1 MNETQRNI
9 EAYKA
14 ALPGLK
20 ERVFAVA
27 LLLVMS
33 VAMMTSATFAW
44 ITLSRA
50 PEVSNV
56 TTNISANGNLEIA
69 LVKPDGSLPDESAV
83 GDSSAADGRN
93 IVDANLTWGN
103 LVNLAD
109 ASYGLSDIVLRPA
122 LLGNTDDLVSQ
133 PLKGVDYGKDGRLE
147 QYYNEDYQFAN
158 YIINNDGSAFFKY
171 NDPQQYGVRAISTV
185 EYTYVNTDIQKFY
198 ELLPRPTSVQA
209 QVIDEYN
216 AMIAKSKNLN
226 VLANLIS
233 VYLDDELNGGGTG
246 TTNAAA
252 YVSDAYDLALEFEGI
267 VNNFGDALFELANL
281 QIYNH
286 YGSKNYENN
295 LYKTTE
301 EFFAD
306 RANWASKGIQI
317 DCIDE
322 YDAIKATIQEVV
334 YGEKTS
340 TGKYTEDRD
349 GMAEFNAYLDP
360 AQGGSTSNVVT
371 IKELL
376 DVMDKLVTVNTCHI
390 YLKGIADPF
399 TVDTLTSFVYGL
411 VGDDLFGGA
420 SKLLDYIKDVRVVIQ
435 DGTLKDFEQLTD
447 AEMDAQ
453 GMVIPV
459 SFKKIPIEIEV
470 KHVTCEVDREN
481 ILFEKDI
488 AATKKT
494 ADENKGDYTGVAQD
508 TYGLAMDYWVRTN
521 ASDSY
526 LTLEGNVMTN
536 TETVRAMGADKNG
549 EEAELFTVK
558 VTTSTTDNNGQPQS
572 FEETVEVYILTER
585 ENEEDENSPVKEA
598 IYNANTHMR
607 IAFDGVATIAGQT
620 VSKPTPL
627 MRENVTVI
635 GYEGENRIWDD
646 QLFMSTD
653 STTQGNGSCYVFY
666 AEDVA
671 QQENSLRLLSNL
683 RVAFVD
689 NNADSPTYS
698 KLVGLAKLDTERPY
712 EENGKVTLPLVLF
725 DDSSDYLTKTEDDGL
740 AIMKLEQNVA
750 TKLLTL
756 VYLDG
761 RNISNADVF
770 AAGDIQG
777 QLNIQ
782 FGSTMELTPIEDEDL
797 ASQKRTISAV
807 AKKHTAAEYGSTE
820 TPITFDYGTETDPMS
835 VDVKVTVEGD
845 HPTNVAAII
854 MRQVNATQGSFE
866 TALPLTETAESGVY
880 EGTYT
885 FTYPGNYIIRSV
897 RMDGIDYNLP
907 ADKDTTTN
915 KEYPRVEISGFGME
929 YVKVAYDGVNVGEGT
944 KKIMTDKKS
953 VSADVS
959 VKLAADQSKMPRSLQ
974 LQFAKAGTNGDTL
987 ITANMGYNATTGVWS
1002 GSANFTASGE
1012 YVLQYIIMDGQ
1023 YDELAEQYRRTLDI
1037 TLGMKVR
1044 VRDTDAALRDKI
1056 WEGTPYSVPIIVEI
1070 RDEGNNM
1077 VPYLDVV
1084 LKYGTSA
1091 SSVDAVDPP
1100 LRWNASKNQYDGHLW
1115 ISHPGIHKFIGVEVS
1130 GGNPLTT
1137 TTSKPPEFICRSNDP
1152 VEFLDAEPTAATS
1165 LGDLDFEIVGNT
1177 IKTGVRLKNA
1187 STAKLSAIFY
1197 NEEDGKE
1204 YTVIAGD
1211 PILDENG
1218 NPTSTNDGYPATTY
1232 QDTETGE
1239 MISEFVFKIPAG
1251 PKNNQAGKWTLK
1263 KLKLVDVTGSE
1274 KDANGFNVYHNET
1287 NPLYVDM
1294 VPTDTN
1300 DLQVRIAQVV
1310 VTAAYTKDA
1319 PTAFTGS
1326 FMQSATT
1333 SPLTITIVDH
1343 NGNALVDADGNYL
1356 IDQLSLQ
1363 YQLRTN
1369 SWSASAENYGGGYTA
1384 DHLGDASGAG
1394 ELDTYTITS
1403 TDGKTF
1409 TLNAV
1414 TLTYAGIYDPS
1425 TMSFEIKGI
1434 REGQSAM
1441 KYSRGELETMGMPA
1455 FYLKTTKP
1463 NVVVSSV
1470 TPTTANMPISI
1481 TWVKSRKGLF
1491 IKGDALD
1498 YTLNG
1503 SVTNGVDTTTNTV
1516 TAYARAATSGVPNVG
1531 NGDAGFEQPTIKFK
1545 VENVDASSTVKFT
1558 IPKGEANVAYNF
1570 SKTGNG
1576 ESSAITLG
1584 ALWKEQEVVNGYL
1597 TVDYTLWGYK
1607 GHGSNISID
1616 VITIE
1621 RNSQTFKVGL
1631 DKPIK
1636 IINPSS
1642 VNRKG

>member
-1 MNETQRNI
+1 MNKTQRNI

-103 LVNLAD
+103 LVNLSD
-109 ASYGLSDIVLRPA
+109 SSYGLNDIVLRPA

-147 QYYNEDYQFAN
+147 QYFNEDYQFAN

-198 ELLPRPTSVQA
+198 ELLPRPTSVQS
-209 QVIDEYN
+209 QVIDEY
-216 AMIAKSKNLN
+216 AGMIGKDTNIK
-226 VLANLIS
+226 VLASLIS
-233 VYLDDELNGGGTG
+233 VYLDDELNGSGTG
-246 TTNAAA
+246 TTNASA
-252 YVSDAYDLALEFEGI
+252 YVSDAYALALEFEGI
-267 VNNFGDALFELANL
+267 VNHFGDALFELANL

-295 LYKTTE
+295 LYLTTE

-306 RANWASKGIQI
+306 RANWSSKGIQI

-322 YDAIKATIQEVV
+322 YDAIKATVQEVV
-334 YGEKTS
+334 YGKDPD
-340 TGKYTEDRD
+340 KRD
-349 GMAEFNAYLDP
+349 SMADFYAYLDP
-360 AQGGSTSNVVT
+360 AQGGSASNVVT

-399 TVDTLTSFVYGL
+399 TVDTLTTFVYGL

-420 SKLLDYIKDVRVVIQ
+420 SKLLDYIKDVRVVIR

-447 AEMDAQ
+447 AEMDARMTLPVKFK
-453 GMVIPV
+453 GIPMD
-459 SFKKIPIEIEV
+459 IDV
-470 KHVTCEVDREN
+470 KHITCGVDRDN

-521 ASDSY
+521 APDSY
-526 LTLEGNVMTN
+526 LVLEGNLLTK
-536 TETVRAMGADKNG
+536 TEMIRATGTDKDGDPVNLSTV
-549 EEAELFTVK
+549 TV
-558 VTTSTTDNNGQPQS
+558 TWS
-572 FEETVEVYILTER
+572 
-585 ENEEDENSPVKEA
+585 DENNPDETIQDDMTVYVLDGI
-598 IYNANTHMR
+598 IYNASTHSEM
-607 IAFDGVATIAGQT
+607 VASENQTI
-620 VSKPTPL
+620 SEPKDL
-627 MRENVTVI
+627 MKEKVTI
-635 GYEGENRIWDD
+635 LGYEGENRIWNTEDD

-666 AEDVA
+666 AEDVS

-689 NNADSPTYS
+689 NNADSPTYG

-782 FGSTMELTPIEDEDL
+782 FGSTMELNPIEDEDL

-807 AKKHTAAEYGSTE
+807 AKKSTAAEYVSTE

-880 EGTYT
+880 EGSYT
-885 FTYPGNYIIRSV
+885 FTYPGNYIIRTV

-959 VKLAADQSKMPRSLQ
+959 VKLAADQSKMPKSLQ

-1056 WEGTPYSVPIIVEI
+1056 WDGTPYSIPIIVEI
-1070 RDEGNNM
+1070 RDETNNM
-1077 VPYLDVV
+1077 VPHLDVV

-1091 SSVDAVDPP
+1091 SSVDTVDPP
-1100 LRWNASKNQYDGHLW
+1100 LRWNAAKNQYDGHLW
-1115 ISHPGIHKFIGVEVS
+1115 ISHPGIHKFIGVEVT

-1137 TTSKPPEFICRSNDP
+1137 TTTASPEFICRSLEP
-1152 VEFLDAEPTAATS
+1152 VEFLDAEPTTVTS

-1204 YTVIAGD
+1204 YTVIAGE
-1211 PILDENG
+1211 LE
-1218 NPTSTNDGYPATTY
+1218 DGYPTY
-1232 QDTETGE
+1232 TNRDD

-1263 KLKLVDVTGSE
+1263 QLKLVDVTSSE
-1274 KDANGFNVYHNET
+1274 KDANGFNKFHNESD
-1287 NPLYVDM
+1287 PLYIDM
-1294 VPTDTN
+1294 VPTETN
-1300 DLQVRIAQVV
+1300 DLKVRIVQVNV
-1310 VTAAYTKDA
+1310 EALYDGKK
-1319 PTAFTGS
+1319 
-1326 FMQSATT
+1326 TT
-1333 SPLTITIVDH
+1333 STVEFTDRDFMESVDTAPITIKITDH
-1343 NGNALVDADGNYL
+1343 NGSPMMNVDAV
-1356 IDQLSLQ
+1356 SLK
-1363 YQLRTN
+1363 YKLKGE
-1369 SWSASAENYGGGYTA
+1369 SWVQKGGYTA
-1384 DHLGDASGAG
+1384 PHLVATDGYTDVR
-1394 ELDTYTITS
+1394 TYTATS
-1403 TDGKTF
+1403 SNGADFPVDSVK
-1409 TLNAV
+1409 
-1414 TLTYAGIYDPS
+1414 LTYAGEYVPELTFTVNGVTFTYKDQTAKDIGVPTFTLATVKPTLEIESISPNGEHS
-1425 TMSFEIKGI
+1425 T
-1434 REGQSAM
+1434 
-1441 KYSRGELETMGMPA
+1441 
-1455 FYLKTTKP
+1455 
-1463 NVVVSSV
+1463 
-1470 TPTTANMPISI
+1470 
-1481 TWVKSRKGLF
+1481 VKQGSGLF
-1491 IKGDALD
+1491 
-1498 YTLNG
+1498 
-1503 SVTNGVDTTTNTV
+1503 GVPIVEATT
-1516 TAYARAATSGVPNVG
+1516 ATSGRDG
-1531 NGDAGFEQPTIKFK
+1531 NTIEVFCAAERTSRYEAKITGHPQVTLK
-1545 VENVDASSTVKFT
+1545 LNNM
-1558 IPKGEANVAYNF
+1558 GEADEASLTFTVA
-1570 SKTGNG
+1570 NG
-1576 ESSAITLG
+1576 T
-1584 ALWKEQEVVNGYL
+1584 
-1597 TVDYTLWGYK
+1597 
-1607 GHGSNISID
+1607 
-1616 VITIE
+1616 
-1621 RNSQTFKVGL
+1621 VGL
-1631 DKPIK
+1631 YTGSGGSGQTNAFTWDPDVDDSCLRYVGSYSKDCANSTPAGRITSENK
-1636 IINPSS
+1636 VVLTYGTETFEVAVEQIVIIN
-1642 VNRKG
+1642 NATT

>member
-9 EAYKA
+9 KAYKA

-33 VAMMTSATFAW
+33 VAMLTSATFAW

-56 TTNISANGNLEIA
+56 TTNIAANGNLEIA
-69 LVKPDGSLPDESAV
+69 LVKPDGSLPEESAV
-83 GDSSAADGRN
+83 GDSSAADGRK
-93 IVDANLTWGN
+93 ITEANLTWGN
-103 LVNLAD
+103 MVNLSD

-147 QYYNEDYQFAN
+147 QYFNEDYQFAN
-158 YIINNDGSAFFKY
+158 YVTNNDGTSFFKY

-185 EYTYVNTDIQKFY
+185 EYTYMNNDIQKFY
-198 ELLPRPTSVQA
+198 ELLPRPASVQS
-209 QVIDEYN
+209 QVIDEYK
-216 AMIAKSKNLN
+216 AMIAKSKNIN

-233 VYLDDELNGGGTG
+233 VYLDDELNGSGTG
-246 TTNAAA
+246 TTSASA

-267 VNNFGDALFELANL
+267 VNHFGDVLFELANL

-334 YGEKTS
+334 YGKDPN
-340 TGKYTEDRD
+340 KRD
-349 GMAEFNAYLDP
+349 GMADFYAYLDP
-360 AQGGSTSNVVT
+360 DQGGSTSNVVT
-371 IKELL
+371 IRELL

-411 VGDDLFGGA
+411 VGDNLVSGGLA
-420 SKLLDYIKDVRVVIQ
+420 LLDYIKDVRVVIR

-447 AEMDAQ
+447 AEMDAA
-453 GMVIPV
+453 MALPV
-459 SFKKIPIEIEV
+459 KFKGISMNIDV
-470 KHVTCEVDREN
+470 KHITCEVDREN
-481 ILFEKDI
+481 ILFDKDV

-521 ASDSY
+521 APDSY
-526 LTLEGNVMTN
+526 LTLEGNILTN
-536 TETVRAMGADKNG
+536 TETVRAMGSDKNG
-549 EEAELFTVK
+549 DDAELFTVK
-558 VTTSTTDNNGQPQS
+558 VTTSATDDNGQSQS

-620 VSKPTPL
+620 ISEPTPL

-635 GYEGENRIWDD
+635 GYEGENRIWNTDD
-646 QLFMSTD
+646 DKLFMSTD

-689 NNADSPTYS
+689 NNADSATYG
-698 KLVGLAKLDTERPY
+698 KLVGMAKLDTERPY
-712 EENGKVTLPLVLF
+712 EENGKVTIPLVLT
-725 DDSSDYLTKTEDDGL
+725 DDGSDYLTKTEDDGL

-761 RNISNADVF
+761 RDISNADVF

-782 FGSTMELTPIEDEDL
+782 FGNSMELDPIEDEDL
-797 ASQKRTISAV
+797 ASQTRTISVV
-807 AKKHTAAEYGSTE
+807 AKKSTAAEYVSTE

-880 EGTYT
+880 EGSYT
-885 FTYPGNYIIRSV
+885 FTYPGNYIIRTV

-907 ADKDTTTN
+907 ADTDPTTN

-929 YVKVAYDGVNVGEGT
+929 YVKVAYDGVNVSEGT
-944 KKIMTDKKS
+944 KKILTDKKS
-953 VSADVS
+953 ISADVS
-959 VKLAADQSKMPRSLQ
+959 VKLATDQSKMPRSVQ
-974 LQFAKAGTNGDTL
+974 LQFAKAGTTGDTL
-987 ITANMGYNATTGVWS
+987 VTANMGYNATTEVWS

-1012 YVLQYIIMDGQ
+1012 YELKYIIMDGQ
-1023 YDELAEQYRRTLDI
+1023 YDELAEQYRKTLDI

-1070 RDEGNNM
+1070 RDETNNI

-1084 LKYGTSA
+1084 LKYGTSV
-1091 SSVDAVDPP
+1091 SSVDTVDPP
-1100 LRWNASKNQYDGHLW
+1100 LSWNASKGYYDGHLW

-1130 GGNPLTT
+1130 GGNELTT
-1137 TTSKPPEFICRSNDP
+1137 TTTKPPEFICRSNDP
-1152 VEFLDAEPTAATS
+1152 VSFLDAEPTAATS
-1165 LGDLDFEIVGNT
+1165 LGDLDFEIVGNKL
-1177 IKTGVRLKNA
+1177 KTGVRLKNA

-1211 PILDENG
+1211 PLLAENG

-1232 QDTETGE
+1232 QDAETGE
-1239 MISEFVFKIPAG
+1239 MISEFVFEIPAG
-1251 PKNNQAGKWTLK
+1251 PKNNQTGKWTLK
-1263 KLKLVDVTGSE
+1263 QLKLVDVTGSE
-1274 KDANGFNVYHNET
+1274 KDANGFNIYHSDT
-1287 NPLYVDM
+1287 NPLYIDM
-1294 VPTDTN
+1294 VPTETN
-1300 DLQVRIAQVV
+1300 DLQVRVVQVIV
-1310 VTAAYTKDA
+1310 SAAYTKDA

-1326 FMQSATT
+1326 FMESKTT
-1333 SPLTITIVDH
+1333 SPLTVTITDH
-1343 NGNALVDADGNYL
+1343 QGNALVDADGNYL
-1356 IDQLSLQ
+1356 IDQVSLQ

-1369 SWSASAENYGGGYTA
+1369 SWAESAENYGGGYTA
-1384 DHLGDASGAG
+1384 DHLDGNGAG
-1394 ELDTYTITS
+1394 ETDTYTITS
-1403 TDGKTF
+1403 TDGMTF
-1409 TLNAV
+1409 TLDAV
-1414 TLTYAGIYDPS
+1414 TLTYAGIYDPYM
-1425 TMSFEIKGI
+1425 MSFEIKGI

-1441 KYSRGELETMGMPA
+1441 KYSRGELENKLPA

-1481 TWVKSRKGLF
+1481 TWEKIKKGLF
-1491 IKGDALD
+1491 IKGDALN

-1545 VENVDASSTVKFT
+1545 VENVDASSTVKFS

-1616 VITIE
+1616 SITIE

-1642 VNRKG
+1642 VNREG